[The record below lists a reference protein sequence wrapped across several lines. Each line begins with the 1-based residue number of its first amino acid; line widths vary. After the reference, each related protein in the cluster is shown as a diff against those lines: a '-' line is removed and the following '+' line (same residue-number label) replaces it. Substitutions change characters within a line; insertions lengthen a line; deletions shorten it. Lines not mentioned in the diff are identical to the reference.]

1 VTHDGARFD
10 LAVIGSGIAG
20 LYAALQAHEHGL
32 SVLVVTK
39 GSIDEA
45 NTRYAQGG
53 IAAAVGHD
61 DSPDS
66 HWRDTV
72 AAGAGLVDEQAA
84 RVLTAEAADRIA
96 DLVRYGVRFDATDG
110 EVALGREAAHSAPR
124 ILHAGGDATGLE
136 IELSL
141 AGLARREGVT
151 VVEHTLASAL
161 LVEHGS
167 VTGIDVFDWRALRT
181 DRVHARA
188 VVLATGGAGQL
199 FRITTNPDVATGDGI
214 ALAYR
219 AGAEVTD
226 LEFTQFHPTAL
237 VIPGKPVFLIS
248 EAVRGEGAL
257 LYNTRGER
265 FMPRYHPLAELAP
278 RDVVARAATREMAAT
293 GADHV
298 LLDITGRDP
307 GWLAARFPQIYARC
321 AEADLDLARDRIP
334 VSPAAHYTMGGV
346 RTDTWG
352 RTTLAG
358 LYAVG
363 EVACTGVHGANRL
376 ASNSL
381 LETVIFAKRAVQHA
395 LECMDETIHAELAHP
410 AAAAPAA
417 SASPSPRNG
426 ERGPGGE
433 GSPPR
438 AGLDLDGAALTPTP
452 DARPLPP
459 PTPDGPP
466 PTAADLRELMWTYVG
481 IERDRAG
488 LEHATRTLA
497 RWDAALAATAS
508 SPSPPQ
514 GERGPG
520 GEGSESRATHEL
532 RALVTCAR
540 LAAEAALL
548 REESRGA
555 HYRTDF
561 PEPREEWRRH
571 LVWRAG

>member
-1 VTHDGARFD
+1 VTLDGARFD

-20 LYAALQAHEHGL
+20 LYAALQAHEQGM

-39 GSIDEA
+39 GSIDDA

-61 DSPDS
+61 DSAES

-72 AAGAGLVDEQAA
+72 EAGAGLVDEHAA
-84 RVLTAEAADRIA
+84 RVLTVEAADRIA

-151 VVEHTLASAL
+151 VVEHTLAAG
-161 LVEHGS
+161 LVIDANR
-167 VTGIDVFDWRALRT
+167 VMAIDVFDWRALRT
-181 DRVHARA
+181 DRVHAYA

-199 FRITTNPDVATGDGI
+199 YRFTTNPEVATGDGI

-219 AGAEVTD
+219 AGAEITD

-237 VIPGKPVFLIS
+237 RLLGHSIFLIS

-257 LYNTRGER
+257 LYNADGER

-278 RDVVARAATREMAAT
+278 RDVVARAAQREMAAT
-293 GADHV
+293 GVDHV

-321 AEADLDLARDRIP
+321 AEGGLDLARDRIP

-346 RTDTWG
+346 RTDVWG
-352 RTTLAG
+352 QTTIEG

-381 LETVIFAKRAVQHA
+381 LETVIFAKRAVQRALDRMNDSVHA
-395 LECMDETIHAELAHP
+395 DAAHHVDAEAR
-410 AAAAPAA
+410 APAA
-417 SASPSPRNG
+417 LLALTADARPLPPPVPDGPPPTADDLRALMWRCVGIERDRAGLEEATRTLARWDAATAASAPSAGSGSPSPRNG
-426 ERGPGGE
+426 ERGPGSE
-433 GSPPR
+433 GSR
-438 AGLDLDGAALTPTP
+438 AAP
-452 DARPLPP
+452 
-459 PTPDGPP
+459 
-466 PTAADLRELMWTYVG
+466 
-481 IERDRAG
+481 
-488 LEHATRTLA
+488 
-497 RWDAALAATAS
+497 
-508 SPSPPQ
+508 
-514 GERGPG
+514 
-520 GEGSESRATHEL
+520 ESRESYEL
-532 RALVTCAR
+532 RALITTAR

-555 HYRTDF
+555 HYRIDF
-561 PEPREEWRRH
+561 PAPRDEWRRH